1 MADEG
6 KKSGAVNGQ
15 ENEQQPNPDELTKFV
30 SIIFVCMHIEQLDF
44 HISLCV
50 L

>member
-15 ENEQQPNPDELTKFV
+15 ESEQQPNPDELTKFV
-30 SIIFVCMHIEQLDF
+30 SDSHLYQNKWTCLHAQWAT
-44 HISLCV
+44 
-50 L
+50 